1 MVFDRHGAR
10 IGIGFGL
17 FLGEGEPMNYEAV
30 ESKNHADEWR
40 VEAIDSEG
48 RVFVA
53 IFSGPAAKER
63 ATEYASWKNGVH
75 DRELVHAASR

>member
-1 MVFDRHGAR
+1 
-10 IGIGFGL
+10 
-17 FLGEGEPMNYEAV
+17 MNYEAV
-30 ESKNHADEWR
+30 ESKPYPDEWR

-63 ATEYASWKNGVH
+63 ANEYAAWKNGVQ
-75 DRELVHAASR
+75 EPQMAHAAARG

>member
-1 MVFDRHGAR
+1 
-10 IGIGFGL
+10 
-17 FLGEGEPMNYEAV
+17 MNHEVAQ
-30 ESKNHADEWR
+30 SKGQQDEWR

-63 ATEYASWKNGVH
+63 ATEYATWKNSL
-75 DRELVHAASR
+75 REAELTQAARR